1 MSGNINCIH
10 FLWFKFKLTIITC
23 VFLSFLLLQYKFIF
37 RNFLAKFVLNKQ
49 IVSIYLWFYH
59 FYYCYNT
66 KIII

>member
-37 RNFLAKFVLNKQ
+37 INFLAKLVLINKVCLYIYGFIIFI
-49 IVSIYLWFYH
+49 IV
-59 FYYCYNT
+59 
-66 KIII
+66 IIQK